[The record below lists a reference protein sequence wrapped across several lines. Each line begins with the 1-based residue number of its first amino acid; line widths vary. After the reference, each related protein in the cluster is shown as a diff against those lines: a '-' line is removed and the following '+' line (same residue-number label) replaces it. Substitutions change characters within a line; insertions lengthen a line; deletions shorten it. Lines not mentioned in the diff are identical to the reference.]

1 MYNIFSRITSS
12 STFRI
17 YIYINVFI
25 GISYTLFFSYR
36 MIRLFS
42 KMFNTFF
49 SEILNKQNEL
59 FKSKNVQ

>member
-59 FKSKNVQ
+59 FKSKKVQ